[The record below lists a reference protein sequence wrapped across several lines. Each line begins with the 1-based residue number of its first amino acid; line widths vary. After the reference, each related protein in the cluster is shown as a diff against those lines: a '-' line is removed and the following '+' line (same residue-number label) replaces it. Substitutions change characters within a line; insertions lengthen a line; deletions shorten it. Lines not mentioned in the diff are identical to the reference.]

1 MGTPTGVKLGVEE
14 YVAEQLNGTRTNN
27 RPIDQ
32 VPIDQLSHSNL
43 TCHIPSLRRYA
54 RGLARNTADADDLVQ
69 SCLLRAFTNFHLFK
83 QHTNLRAWLMTILHN
98 IFIDTV
104 RKNQRARNA
113 FETAGITADRISQGP
128 NQFQHLQVVE
138 LEQAIEQL
146 PPEQR
151 STLLLIA
158 LEDMTYEEVADVTGV
173 PVGTVRSRLSRA
185 RHKLLAAMEGAEIVG
200 LQDRVARAQHRLD
213 RAAQNARAASIS
225 PSTRALAQRLVA

>member
-1 MGTPTGVKLGVEE
+1 
-14 YVAEQLNGTRTNN
+14 
-27 RPIDQ
+27 
-32 VPIDQLSHSNL
+32 
-43 TCHIPSLRRYA
+43 
-54 RGLARNTADADDLVQ
+54 
-69 SCLLRAFTNFHLFK
+69 
-83 QHTNLRAWLMTILHN
+83 MTILHN

-213 RAAQNARAASIS
+213 RAEQNARAASVS
-225 PSTRALAQRLVA
+225 PSARALAQRLVA